1 MTTWRLLAL
10 YISVVCG
17 FVFVSAA
24 VTSDGWDL
32 RPSGGDVSTILEDR
46 TRSAQAR
53 QTKVAGL
60 ESEIEKLGA
69 KSNSGTL
76 NAENKRI
83 KKYRAAAGMTEL
95 VGPGI
100 RVALDDA
107 PRSVDVPGLDP
118 NLLVVHQQDIQAV
131 VNALWQG
138 GAEAITL
145 QGQRINST
153 TGIKCVGNTVVL
165 NGVPYSPPYV
175 IEAVGS
181 QYGMSTALENSP
193 EVSIFRDY
201 ATRYGL
207 GYSSDVKR
215 EIVIP
220 AYEGVIAMSHANVIE

>member
-107 PRSVDVPGLDP
+107 
-118 NLLVVHQQDIQAV
+118 HQQDIQAV